1 MPRITYSSVSKPQPD
16 RLEDAIE
23 LARQAGKLIG
33 RHGAE
38 CRLLGAQTAGEATGT
53 FVFTIEFESVEK
65 YAKQI
70 EEIDA
75 DTEVRDLQ
83 VNMTRSSSPI
93 VTLSTALSNELPLA
107 GTRKKGRGSVI
118 EVHMLKAA
126 TGRFDNALQDL
137 GTVATLV
144 EKVGAVNVQAFT
156 LTAAGMLSGAIGISI
171 EWPSVGAQAKSGLIW
186 ESDPQGAALMA
197 GMLNGTS
204 SSTLLS
210 SAIYRDVP
218 L

>member
-1 MPRITYSSVSKPQPD
+1 MPRVTYASVSKPLPD

-38 CRLLGAQTAGEATGT
+38 CRLIAADAAGEQTGT
-53 FVFTIEFESVEK
+53 FVFTAVFESVEK

-75 DTEVRDLQ
+75 DTEVRDLRISL
-83 VNMTRSSSPI
+83 TRSTAPI
-93 VTLSTALSNELPLA
+93 VTLSSAISNELPLP
-107 GTRKKGRGSVI
+107 GNRKKGRGTVL
-118 EVHMLKAA
+118 EVHILKAA
-126 TGRFDNALQDL
+126 VGRFENALQDL

-144 EKVGAVNVQAFT
+144 EKAGAVNVQAFT
-156 LTAAGMLSGAIGISI
+156 MTAAGMLSGSIGISI

-210 SAIYRDVP
+210 SAIYRDIP